1 MRDASK
7 ILAYFAGILLAG
19 CLFAPPLYWAGHA
32 SGIAFL
38 MEQPFQRYFSRSI
51 MLCALALLWPMMRFV
66 KICGLRDLGLRRDLH
81 GWRHLGLGFLAA
93 GLLLF
98 AMGLLA
104 YGLDLYRIQSEIRW
118 DKIWKIPG
126 TVVIV
131 ALLEEFLF
139 RAGMLGIV
147 RRGTGPWRAALFVS
161 AIYSIVHFLKPGDR
175 VVDTVTWASGFV
187 LLPDAFHQFSEPA
200 MLLGGFATLFAIGM
214 VLAWSVLRTGNI
226 WMAVGLH
233 MGWIAA
239 NRFFHILFRR
249 RDDLPPW
256 FGERIE
262 IGVAPLL
269 TVVATGLL
277 LALLIRREP
286 RPSIPS

>member
-1 MRDASK
+1 
-7 ILAYFAGILLAG
+7 
-19 CLFAPPLYWAGHA
+19 
-32 SGIAFL
+32 
-38 MEQPFQRYFSRSI
+38 
-51 MLCALALLWPMMRFV
+51 
-66 KICGLRDLGLRRDLH
+66 
-81 GWRHLGLGFLAA
+81 
-93 GLLLF
+93 
-98 AMGLLA
+98 
-104 YGLDLYRIQSEIRW
+104 
-118 DKIWKIPG
+118 
-126 TVVIV
+126 
-131 ALLEEFLF
+131 
-139 RAGMLGIV
+139 
-147 RRGTGPWRAALFVS
+147 
-161 AIYSIVHFLKPGDR
+161 
-175 VVDTVTWASGFV
+175 
-187 LLPDAFHQFSEPA
+187 